1 MFLIYR
7 VGDET
12 VRIGPQEQ
20 QLAFISLVSAT
31 SHHSLMCLFMY
42 NFTLSTRVLNLIM
55 DFL

>member
-20 QLAFISLVSAT
+20 QVAFNSLVLAT
-31 SHHSLMCLFMY
+31 SHHSFTCLSLY
-42 NFTLSTRVLNLIM
+42 GFTLSTRVLNLIM